1 MRELYDGHV
10 LRGEARENRP
20 SPTAGPNRF
29 TGTAPRPIGLGHIH
43 SLTPEDRCMPGI
55 TREEVAHLARLAR
68 LELKPEELD
77 HFAGQLDDIIGAVA
91 RVSEVADQDVPP
103 TSHPLPLTNV
113 MRPDEV
119 RPSLTPE
126 QALSGAPA
134 QEQQRFKVPQIL
146 GEE

>member
-1 MRELYDGHV
+1 
-10 LRGEARENRP
+10 
-20 SPTAGPNRF
+20 
-29 TGTAPRPIGLGHIH
+29 
-43 SLTPEDRCMPGI
+43 MPGI

-119 RPSLTPE
+119 RARRSPPSRRFP
-126 QALSGAPA
+126 APPP
-134 QEQQRFKVPQIL
+134 RSSSVSRCRRSWGRSNPS
-146 GEE
+146 